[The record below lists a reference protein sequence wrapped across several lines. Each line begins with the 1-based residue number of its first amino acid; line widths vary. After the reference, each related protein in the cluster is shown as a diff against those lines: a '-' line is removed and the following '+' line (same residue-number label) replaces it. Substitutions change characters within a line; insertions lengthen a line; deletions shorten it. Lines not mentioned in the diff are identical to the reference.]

1 MNLTK
6 LFLAYYDCRK
16 NKRKTASAI
25 KFELDYESN
34 LIQLHEEIMNRTYTV
49 GKSIAFIVDRPVKR
63 EIFAGDFRDR
73 IVHHFIVNE
82 LNPIF
87 ENLFIHD
94 SYSCRVG
101 KGTSFGIAR
110 MEHFM
115 RASSDNYR
123 SEAWI
128 LKLDIAGFFMSIDR
142 TVLLGMI
149 ENIIDTKYSGED
161 SETLRFL
168 VRTVIGN
175 DPTKN
180 CVIKGKRTDWQGLPR
195 NKSLFFA
202 PPGVGLP
209 IGNLT
214 SQIFANLYLHPLD
227 EFIKKTLKIQ
237 NYGRYVDDFVLLHPS
252 RELLESS
259 IPKIEDFLTQKLY
272 LTLHPD
278 KITLR
283 PTRDGFSF
291 LGAYLKPY
299 RTYIGNRTKGNFLR
313 AIREWNEKICHCE
326 RNEVKR
332 GNPENIRITTYPR
345 SPHRS
350 ALRDDETI
358 FLSSVNSYLGILKQ
372 FSTYRLRKKML
383 SQNLSAHFWNEFYV
397 SGGYGKIVR
406 KRRKTGI

>member
-149 ENIIDTKYSGED
+149 ENIIDTKYS
-161 SETLRFL
+161 
-168 VRTVIGN
+168 
-175 DPTKN
+175 
-180 CVIKGKRTDWQGLPR
+180 
-195 NKSLFFA
+195 
-202 PPGVGLP
+202 
-209 IGNLT
+209 
-214 SQIFANLYLHPLD
+214 
-227 EFIKKTLKIQ
+227 
-237 NYGRYVDDFVLLHPS
+237 
-252 RELLESS
+252 
-259 IPKIEDFLTQKLY
+259 
-272 LTLHPD
+272 
-278 KITLR
+278 
-283 PTRDGFSF
+283 
-291 LGAYLKPY
+291 
-299 RTYIGNRTKGNFLR
+299 
-313 AIREWNEKICHCE
+313 
-326 RNEVKR
+326 
-332 GNPENIRITTYPR
+332 
-345 SPHRS
+345 
-350 ALRDDETI
+350 
-358 FLSSVNSYLGILKQ
+358 
-372 FSTYRLRKKML
+372 
-383 SQNLSAHFWNEFYV
+383 
-397 SGGYGKIVR
+397 
-406 KRRKTGI
+406 